1 MSTSIFKAIP
11 HKEADSVKLIE
22 RLNYIRNPLAT
33 NENLNYSTFVSCR
46 YPFEE
51 MILIKQ
57 CYATPTNDTLQR
69 KYFFEF
75 VVSVPEE
82 ESGDLQN
89 FSAAVKDINSF
100 LANAYGHY
108 QTISCIHLNTAHL
121 HAHFIMN
128 NIDWTNGTRLNL
140 DMKLFYAIR
149 EGISNILS
157 AYGFSAIKNI

>member
-1 MSTSIFKAIP
+1 MSTSIFKVIL

-22 RLNYIRNPLAT
+22 RLNYIRNPMAT
-33 NENLNYSTFVSCR
+33 NTDLTFGAFVSCR

-51 MILIKQ
+51 MMFVKQ
-57 CYATPTNDTLQR
+57 CYLMPINDTLQG

-82 ESGDLQN
+82 ESNDLQN

-100 LANAYGHY
+100 LANAHGKY
-108 QTISCIHLNTAHL
+108 QTLSCIHLNTDNL
-121 HAHFIMN
+121 HAHLIMN
-128 NIDWTNGTRLNL
+128 NIDWMNGTRLNL
-140 DMKLFYAIR
+140 DIKNFYAIR

-157 AYGFSAIKNI
+157 TYGFSMIK